1 MLALVKL
8 WRVMMTLLIMTKVRR
23 LNFPATMES
32 LNNLNSFF
40 KLMNA
45 IYLQNIYKNHDKISI
60 FSKDIVINSISIH

>member
-1 MLALVKL
+1 
-8 WRVMMTLLIMTKVRR
+8 
-23 LNFPATMES
+23 MES

-45 IYLQNIYKNHDKISI
+45 IYLQNIYKNRDKISI